1 MRAFSCNRRK
11 LIKPHY
17 VRGLKKTMTGTSKVT
32 LENAIDAHIPY
43 LEITGKTAQNG
54 TPTPETPIPIENAND
69 NGMLLKLNDTYITIP
84 KSITLNGKNVPL
96 LFSEYDK
103 LTVDRVKNE
112 VIYSQGSRTYIAT
125 GDEHMYINDW
135 CLGKGYGN
143 YYMIDIGSPA
153 MSNVLVSTHFK
164 RGAWTEAVT
173 MKTQKNTVSRGSDW
187 HLGFKTDGTQTIED
201 FKAWLKA
208 QYEVGTPVKVIAKR
222 RDAVEHDITNT
233 DLGQALLSL
242 ATRQGTNYLEI
253 VGDLEPSAL
262 NVTYYSESEQ
272 DQVNL
277 TIKYMCGDRE
287 IKDPR
292 VQEIRKG
299 SKYLIVAP
307 HIDGYTRISSEVYG
321 VADENTTIELIYKEE
336 EYATI

>member
-1 MRAFSCNRRK
+1 MRAFSRNRRK

-54 TPTPETPIPIENAND
+54 TPTPEAPIPIQNAND
-69 NGMLLKLNDTYITIP
+69 NGIALNWGGI
-84 KSITLNGKNVPL
+84 SIVFPTSIDVNGTSVSL

-103 LTVDRVKNE
+103 LTVDRLNNKV
-112 VIYSQGSRTYIAT
+112 VYSQGSIIYFYT
-125 GDEHMYINDW
+125 GDETGNRMQIVSGNGNNYRSFIESLGFWGVSCINDV
-135 CLGKGYGN
+135 GYC
-143 YYMIDIGSPA
+143 
-153 MSNVLVSTHFK
+153 THFK
-164 RGAWTEAVT
+164 KASWSPLSAYGTYATRTNDVIF
-173 MKTQKNTVSRGSDW
+173 R
-187 HLGFKTDGTQTIED
+187 TDGVQTLDE
-201 FKAWLKA
+201 FRAFLKE
-208 QYEVGTPVKVIAKR
+208 QYENGTPVTIVKQRQTSI
-222 RDAVEHDITNT
+222 EHDITKT
-233 DLGQALLSL
+233 ELGQALLSL

-253 VGDLEPSAL
+253 VGDLEPSAI

-277 TIKYMCGDRE
+277 TIKYMCEDRE

-336 EYATI
+336 EDATI